1 MKALTSLLL
10 TIFLLASLNTKAQ
23 TSVDA
28 KETTIKFDKAQR
40 PCLQVNLDPEPKTLK
55 KAWRKYLKDEYDFKL
70 KGIGFLKNK
79 DLLSAEQI
87 VVKELSTNQM
97 DFYTQI
103 VESKTGSEMNV
114 FVRYGYD
121 IYISQSSH
129 PDQFITLNNILDGFL
144 KEYLPKYYA
153 DQIKD
158 TEKRVK
164 KLEKETKGLSKDI
177 KKDTKKIEKLNK
189 EIKDREKDLESNN
202 ELLKEAKTK
211 LESRKDKLKRIKSE
225 LK

>member
-1 MKALTSLLL
+1 MKALTTLLL
-10 TIFLLASLNTKAQ
+10 TIFLLASLSTTAQ

-28 KETTIKFDKAQR
+28 KESTIKFDKAQR
-40 PCLQVNLDPEPKTLK
+40 PCLELNLDPEPKTLK
-55 KAWRKYLKDEYDFKL
+55 KAWRKYLKNEYDFKL

-129 PDQFITLNNILDGFL
+129 PEQFVTLNNILDGFL
-144 KEYLPKYYA
+144 KEFLPGYYA
-153 DQIKD
+153 DQVKD

-164 KLEKETKGLSKDI
+164 KLEKETKSLSKDM
-177 KKDTKKIEKLNK
+177 KNDSKKIEKLNK

-202 ELLKEAKTK
+202 ELLEEAKTK
-211 LESRKDKLKRIKSE
+211 LESRQEKLKRIKNE

>member
-1 MKALTSLLL
+1 
-10 TIFLLASLNTKAQ
+10 
-23 TSVDA
+23 
-28 KETTIKFDKAQR
+28 
-40 PCLQVNLDPEPKTLK
+40 LK
-55 KAWRKYLKDEYDFKL
+55 NEYDFKL

-129 PDQFITLNNILDGFL
+129 PEQFVTLNNILDGFL
-144 KEYLPKYYA
+144 KEFLPGYYA
-153 DQIKD
+153 DQVKD

-164 KLEKETKGLSKDI
+164 KLEKETKSLSKDM
-177 KKDTKKIEKLNK
+177 KNDSKKIEKLNK

-202 ELLKEAKTK
+202 ELLEEAKTK
-211 LESRKDKLKRIKSE
+211 LESRQEKLKRIKNE

>member
-1 MKALTSLLL
+1 MKALTSFLLA
-10 TIFLLASLNTKAQ
+10 IFLLATFTTTAQ

-28 KETTIKFDKAQR
+28 KETTLQFDKAQR
-40 PCLQVNLDPEPKTLK
+40 PCLQVKLDPEPKTLK
-55 KAWRKYLKDEYDFKL
+55 KAWRKYLKNEYDFKL

-129 PDQFITLNNILDGFL
+129 PEQFVKLNNMLDGFL
-144 KEYLPKYYA
+144 KEFLPGYYA
-153 DQIKD
+153 DQVKD

-177 KKDTKKIEKLNK
+177 KKDAMKIEKLKK
-189 EIKDREKDLESNN
+189 EINDREKDRESNN
-202 ELLKEAKTK
+202 ELLQDAKSK